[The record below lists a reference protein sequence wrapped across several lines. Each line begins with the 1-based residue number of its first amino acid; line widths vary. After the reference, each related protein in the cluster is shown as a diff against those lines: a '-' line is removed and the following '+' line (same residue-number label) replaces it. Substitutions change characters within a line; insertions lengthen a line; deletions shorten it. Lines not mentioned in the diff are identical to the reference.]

1 MDSFDVKNVVL
12 YMMKNILDADASVP
26 SNITIVNS
34 LNDAVAT
41 FPRIVFQELTIST
54 KSRTLNYTDYTKT
67 LLFQVDILAK
77 EPAADSMCRRIAKA
91 VNTALEKTIHLE
103 QREGGNIVP
112 VDTVSKR
119 YTLTYAGT
127 FNEETGTFQG

>member
-12 YMMKNILDADASVP
+12 YMMKNILDADTSVP

-34 LNDAVAT
+34 LNDEVAT

-54 KSRTLNYTDYTKT
+54 NRRTLNYTDYTT
-67 LLFQVDILAK
+67 NMMFQVDIFAK

-91 VNTALEKTIHLE
+91 VNTALERTIHLE
-103 QREGGNIVP
+103 KREGGNIVP
-112 VDTVSKR
+112 VDSQSKR
-119 YTLTYAGT
+119 YTLTFAGT
-127 FNEETGTFQG
+127 FNEETGTFE

>member
-1 MDSFDVKNVVL
+1 MDSYDVKNIVL
-12 YMMKNILDADASVP
+12 YMLENELALDNSLP
-26 SNITIVNS
+26 SNLTIVNS
-34 LNDAVAT
+34 LNDSIAV
-41 FPRIVFQELTIST
+41 FPRIVFQELSMST

>member
-34 LNDAVAT
+34 LNDEVAT

-54 KSRTLNYTDYTKT
+54 NRRTLNYTDYTT
-67 LLFQVDILAK
+67 NMMFQVDIFAK
-77 EPAADSMCRRIAKA
+77 EPAAESMCRRIAKA
-91 VNTALEKTIHLE
+91 VNTALERTIHLE
-103 QREGGNIVP
+103 KREGGNIVP
-112 VDTVSKR
+112 VDSQSKR
-119 YTLTYAGT
+119 YTLTFAGT
-127 FNEETGTFQG
+127 FNEETGTFE

>member
-1 MDSFDVKNVVL
+1 MDSYDVKNIVL
-12 YMMKNILDADASVP
+12 YMLGNELALDNSLP
-26 SNITIVNS
+26 SNLTIVNS
-34 LNDAVAT
+34 LNDSIAV
-41 FPRIVFQELTIST
+41 FPRIVFQELSMST

>member
-1 MDSFDVKNVVL
+1 MLENEL
-12 YMMKNILDADASVP
+12 ALDNSLP
-26 SNITIVNS
+26 SNLTIVNS
-34 LNDAVAT
+34 LNDSIAV
-41 FPRIVFQELTIST
+41 FPRIVFQELSMST

>member
-34 LNDAVAT
+34 LNDEQAT

-54 KSRTLNYTDYTKT
+54 NRRTLNYTDYTT
-67 LLFQVDILAK
+67 NMMFQVDIFAK
-77 EPAADSMCRRIAKA
+77 EPAAESMCRRIAKA
-91 VNTALEKTIHLE
+91 VNTALERTIHLE
-103 QREGGNIVP
+103 KREGGNIVP
-112 VDTVSKR
+112 VDSLSKR
-119 YTLTYAGT
+119 YTLTFAGT
-127 FNEETGTFQG
+127 FNEETGTFN

>member
-1 MDSFDVKNVVL
+1 MNSFDVKNVVL

-34 LNDAVAT
+34 LNDEQAT

-54 KSRTLNYTDYTKT
+54 NGRTLNYTDYTT
-67 LLFQVDILAK
+67 NMMFQVDIFAK

-91 VNTALEKTIHLE
+91 VNTALERTIHLE
-103 QREGGNIVP
+103 KREGGNIVP
-112 VDTVSKR
+112 VDSQSKR
-119 YTLTYAGT
+119 YTLTFAGT
-127 FNEETGTFQG
+127 FNEETGTFN